1 MPPVSVYIMN
11 KTFGI
16 SLTGLF
22 VSALVGACGA
32 WAGNWNSGKPSK
44 YHHELGDF
52 TDSDWNVTMYQGC
65 GNKKQ
70 EIRQITDNGE
80 SFLRITLD
88 QDSGVGGCASDPK
101 AGRQRAEVQ
110 TKERMIP
117 GKKYEFSAAVRFNKP
132 IKHQAYFMQIHSKT
146 GKEGDCYEENGVKST
161 PPVKLQIMENM
172 TELFFAPGG
181 WPDPRYVNKIYEVDG
196 LFEVGKWTDV
206 RILIDLEIG
215 ESLVSLFI
223 NDKQIFREFVVGTP
237 NSCIR
242 PWGKIGLFRMP
253 YNIKFYHK
261 WFDTKDPKY
270 GNKFDSLSVDYDKVT
285 LRQIPK

>member
-16 SLTGLF
+16 SLAGLF
-22 VSALVGACGA
+22 VPALVGACGA
-32 WAGNWNSGKPSK
+32 WAGKWGAGKPSK

-101 AGRQRAEVQ
+101 AGKQRAEVQ
-110 TKERMIP
+110 TKERTIP

-132 IKHQAYFMQIHSKT
+132 IKHQAYFRVSPYQI
-146 GKEGDCYEENGVKST
+146 
-161 PPVKLQIMENM
+161 Q
-172 TELFFAPGG
+172 
-181 WPDPRYVNKIYEVDG
+181 
-196 LFEVGKWTDV
+196 
-206 RILIDLEIG
+206 
-215 ESLVSLFI
+215 
-223 NDKQIFREFVVGTP
+223 
-237 NSCIR
+237 
-242 PWGKIGLFRMP
+242 
-253 YNIKFYHK
+253 
-261 WFDTKDPKY
+261 
-270 GNKFDSLSVDYDKVT
+270 
-285 LRQIPK
+285 